1 MKAFLKIYVGCLVL
15 VEIFLFL
22 GGFMLLDFSNGRVYR
37 AGAAV
42 ALVLAVAVSMW
53 SSTEH
58 RVAALEKELEA
69 LKKQMQIEHS
79 ESEDT
84 IS

>member
-1 MKAFLKIYVGCLVL
+1 MKAFLKIYAGCLVL
-15 VEIFLFL
+15 TEIFLFF
-22 GGFMLLDFSNGRVYR
+22 GGFMLFDFTHGRVYQ

-58 RVAALEKELEA
+58 KVEALEQELEA
-69 LKKQMQIEHS
+69 LKKQISMEQS

-84 IS
+84 VS